1 MKEIQKP
8 KGTKLSEAKKR
19 EERLAQTLR
28 ENLRK
33 RKAAARKTAVK
44 DKS

>member
-1 MKEIQKP
+1 MSNPDKP
-8 KGTKLSEAKKR
+8 KGQKLKEAQKR

-33 RKAAARKTAVK
+33 RKVAARKASQRSTE
-44 DKS
+44 